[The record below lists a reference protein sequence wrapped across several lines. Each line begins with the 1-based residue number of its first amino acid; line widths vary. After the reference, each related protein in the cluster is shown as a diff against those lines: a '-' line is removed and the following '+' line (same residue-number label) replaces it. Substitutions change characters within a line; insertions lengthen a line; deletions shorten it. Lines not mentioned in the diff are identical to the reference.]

1 MTGSDNTPLAET
13 SFTRSGDT
21 RRSAKVSRE
30 TVSAIAVA
38 ALCIVLLLSARFVS
52 PSLGSWSQ
60 VETVLILGSFLIV
73 LSFGQ
78 GLVILAGGL
87 DLSLPALITLGGILA
102 TNWVGASD
110 PGAWYLLPAVLL
122 ACAAVGFLTALG
134 VVVLRVPSFIMTLA
148 MSIVVS
154 SALLGYTK
162 GTPRGAA
169 PEIAIAL
176 MKGSVAGVPMPI
188 VFVVGFVILGWLIQ
202 SRSVF
207 GRYLYAIGTN
217 VEAARIAGVPVFAAQ
232 VLPYVLSA
240 TCAGFVGIM
249 LVGYSNGAT
258 LRMGDDYLLPSIAAV
273 VIGGSSILGG
283 RGTFLGTAGG
293 ALMLTTLGTI
303 ISAIGLEFGLRTIIE
318 GAIVLVALLLL
329 REELFQK
336 LGSLWR

>member
-1 MTGSDNTPLAET
+1 MTGSDNTVHTET
-13 SFTRSGDT
+13 SFTQAGDT
-21 RRSAKVSRE
+21 RRSAKISRE
-30 TVSAIAVA
+30 TISAIAVA
-38 ALCIVLLLSARFVS
+38 VLCIALLLSARFVS

-60 VETVLILGSFLIV
+60 VETVLVLGSFLIV

-78 GLVILAGGL
+78 GLVILSGGL

-102 TNWVGASD
+102 TNWVGVSD
-110 PGAWYLLPAVLL
+110 PGAWYLLPVVLL
-122 ACAAVGFLTALG
+122 ICAAVGFLTALG
-134 VVVLRVPSFIMTLA
+134 IVMLRVPPFIMTLA
-148 MSIVVS
+148 MSIIVS

-169 PEIAIAL
+169 PEIAVAL
-176 MKGSVAGVPMPI
+176 MKGSVAGLPMPI
-188 VFVVGFVILGWLIQ
+188 LFVIGFVILGWLIQ

-217 VEAARIAGVPVFAAQ
+217 IDAARIAGVPVFAVQ

-240 TCAGFVGIM
+240 TCAGFAGIM

-318 GAIVLVALLLL
+318 GAIVLIALLLL

-336 LGSLWR
+336 LGAFWR